1 MCFIYQFAA
10 LDSWNLSRQWFYSLV
25 NTFTN
30 ETKRLC
36 ENIHYRLGDFVIYFT
51 SCTHYNVIF
60 FTLQVF
66 S

>member
-1 MCFIYQFAA
+1 MVIFSCQLF
-10 LDSWNLSRQWFYSLV
+10 V

-36 ENIHYRLGDFVIYFT
+36 ENIHYQHGDFVIYFT
-51 SCTHYNVIF
+51 SCPYYNVIF